1 MFCLSFTFVG
11 IGNRTPNEDGKS
23 SLRIYVSIIHYGCS
37 LLKIIRM
44 QLNIIHNTHFVMND

>member
-11 IGNRTPNEDGKS
+11 VGNKTPNEEGKG
-23 SLRIYVSIIHYGCS
+23 SLRISVSIIHYGFS

-44 QLNIIHNTHFVMND
+44 QLNIIHNTHFVIDD